1 MANKKR
7 DGQLIRIYSGPA
19 NINKIFQNQIQEKI
33 KRKWQTKGGTIR
45 IVKIYSRPANL
56 KKIFQNQIQEK
67 MKRKWQKKEGRS
79 VNQDIFRS
87 SKCPV
92 KSFHYQ
98 LGVQWTFLRLVS
110 VLSTNILEH

>member
-7 DGQLIRIYSGPA
+7 DCQLIRIYSG
-19 NINKIFQNQIQEKI
+19 
-33 KRKWQTKGGTIR
+33 
-45 IVKIYSRPANL
+45 PANL

-67 MKRKWQKKEGRS
+67 KKKENSKQKEGPS

-98 LGVQWTFLRLVS
+98 LGVQNPFLRLVS